1 MRSMGRGER
10 VTVDE
15 GLALIR
21 RHVGPLGS
29 EIVQVGQALGR
40 ITAAPIIARRTVP
53 GFRAAAMDGYAI
65 RSADVAHA
73 APDHP
78 VQLTVT
84 DRAPAG
90 ARARTIVLGG
100 ACSIGTGAPIPD
112 GADAVVMY
120 ENVIAADGNTIVSS
134 AVRPGLNIREVGED
148 AVDGGAVGGPGI
160 SVTPDVIAALA
171 AYNVQQVE
179 LVRQPTL
186 SLIVTGSE
194 LARDDAQD
202 QTANILDSNGPMIQ
216 AQAALLG
223 LPLRYFGTVR
233 DDPAAIDAALDRA
246 SGCDADMVISTGGAS
261 QGEQDYV
268 REALIRR
275 NANIIFHGLSMRP
288 GKPILFAL
296 LPDGRPFFG
305 LPGNPVS
312 ACIGM
317 RFFVSN
323 ALRAMLGLPEER
335 GLEISCDEAG
345 REGATLF
352 LRARLSSSG
361 GGELRAETDFDQR
374 SHILSSLISA
384 TWWVRVDRADGLAKC
399 LAFPKH
405 MTFNPR

>member
-1 MRSMGRGER
+1 MGRGER

-21 RHVGPLGS
+21 RHIAPLGS
-29 EIVQVGQALGR
+29 EIVPVGQALGR

-53 GFRAAAMDGYAI
+53 SFRAAAMDGYAI
-65 RSADVAHA
+65 RSADAEQA
-73 APDHP
+73 APGLP

-84 DRAPAG
+84 GRAPAG
-90 ARARTIVLGG
+90 SKAQTILRGG

-112 GADAVVMY
+112 GADAVIMH
-120 ENVIAADGNTIVSS
+120 ENVIAADGTIIVKSPVKS
-134 AVRPGLNIREVGED
+134 GLNIREVGED

-171 AYNVQQVE
+171 AYDVRQVE
-179 LVRQPTL
+179 LMCQPRL
-186 SLIVTGSE
+186 ALIVTGSE
-194 LARDDAQD
+194 LARDALD
-202 QTANILDSNGPMIQ
+202 QTATILDSNGPMIR
-216 AQAALLG
+216 AQAASLG
-223 LPLRYFGTVR
+223 LPIHDIGTVP
-233 DDPAAIDAALDRA
+233 DDPAALDAALDRA
-246 SGCDADMVISTGGAS
+246 FASDADMVISTGGAS
-261 QGEQDYV
+261 HGEQDYI

-323 ALRAMLGLPEER
+323 ALRAMLRLPEEH

-345 REGATLF
+345 REGTTLF
-352 LRARLSSSG
+352 LRARLSCSVG
-361 GGELRAETDFDQR
+361 GGLRAETDFDQR

-384 TWWVRVDRADGLAKC
+384 TWWVRVDRADSVATC
-399 LAFPKH
+399 VAFPKH